1 MTQRLA
7 MLRIL
12 VFGYAAVWTI
22 ARTPHLLDTIDLAPR
37 RFDGIGPL
45 WWLGEPA
52 PALAIIA
59 AAVLTPIAC
68 GAAALGRRYRLS
80 SLGAVVGF
88 LFLTTYRNSWGQ
100 IFHTENLVALHM
112 GVLAVVPAA
121 VARWSTEKSEWPLH
135 KSETSADHEVLSSA
149 VVKALS
155 VLTVGA
161 YFVAGAAKLRISG
174 LGWIDGDVL
183 RHQIAFDNARK
194 ELLGDPT
201 APFGALM
208 LRNSWTLAP
217 AAVAAIAV
225 ELAAPLALVGR
236 RAAWIWAGMAVLFH
250 FAILAVMAIVFPYH
264 LLGIALAPLLPIE
277 RLGTSVSAWHC
288 RFRRHSTR
296 LRPTGGS

>member
-1 MTQRLA
+1 MTRRLA
-7 MLRIL
+7 VLRIL

-22 ARTPHLLDTIDLAPR
+22 VRTPHLLDTIDLAPR
-37 RFDGIGPL
+37 RLDAIGPL

-52 PALAIIA
+52 PALVIIA
-59 AAVLTPIAC
+59 AVVLTPIAC
-68 GAAALGRRYRLS
+68 GAAALGRRYRTS
-80 SLGAVVGF
+80 SLIAVVGF

-112 GVLAVVPAA
+112 GVLAMFPTAA
-121 VARWSTEKSEWPLH
+121 ICWSMEKAERSSH
-135 KSETSADHEVLSSA
+135 KSETPADHEALSSA

-155 VLTVGA
+155 VLTVGT
-161 YFVAGAAKLRISG
+161 YFVAGVAKLRISG

-194 ELLGDPT
+194 ELLGDPK

-225 ELAAPLALVGR
+225 ELAAPLALAGR
-236 RAAWIWAGMAVLFH
+236 RAAWIWAGMAMVFH
-250 FAILAVMAIVFPYH
+250 FVILAVMAIVFPYH
-264 LLGIALAPLLPIE
+264 LLGLALSPLLPVE
-277 RLGTSVSAWHC
+277 RLGTTVAAWHC

-296 LRPTGGS
+296 SRPTG

>member
-12 VFGYAAVWTI
+12 VFGYAAVWTVVR
-22 ARTPHLLDTIDLAPR
+22 APHLLDTIDLAPR
-37 RFDGIGPL
+37 RLDAIGPL

-52 PALAIIA
+52 PAVAIIA
-59 AAVLTPIAC
+59 AVVLTPIAC
-68 GAAALGRRYRLS
+68 GAAALGWRYRTS
-80 SLGAVVGF
+80 SLAAVVGF

-112 GVLAVVPAA
+112 GVLALFPVAA
-121 VARWSTEKSEWPLH
+121 ACWSLHETEA
-135 KSETSADHEVLSSA
+135 SADHEALSGA

-155 VLTVGA
+155 VLTVGT
-161 YFVAGAAKLRISG
+161 YFVAGVAKLRISG
-174 LGWIDGDVL
+174 FGWIDGDVL

-194 ELLGDPT
+194 ELLGDPK

-225 ELAAPLALVGR
+225 ELAAPLALAGR
-236 RAAWIWAGMAVLFH
+236 RAAWIWAGMAAVFH
-250 FAILAVMAIVFPYH
+250 FVILAVMAIVFPYH
-264 LLGIALAPLLPIE
+264 LIGMALAPLLPVE
-277 RLGTSVSAWHC
+277 RLGTSVAAWHC
-288 RFRRHSTR
+288 RFRRRSTR
-296 LRPTGGS
+296 LRPIG

>member
-22 ARTPHLLDTIDLAPR
+22 ARAPHLLDTIDLAAR
-37 RFDGIGPL
+37 RFAGIGPL
-45 WWLGEPA
+45 WWLNEPA
-52 PALAIIA
+52 PALVIIA
-59 AAVLTPIAC
+59 AVALTPIAC
-68 GAAALGRRYRLS
+68 GAAALGWRYRLS
-80 SLGAVVGF
+80 SWTAVVGF

-112 GVLAVVPAA
+112 GVLALFPMAA
-121 VARWSTEKSEWPLH
+121 ACWSMADWSVDGTDAP
-135 KSETSADHEVLSSA
+135 ADHETRSRA

-155 VLTVGA
+155 VLTVGT
-161 YFVAGAAKLRISG
+161 YFVAGVAKLRISG

-208 LRNSWTLAP
+208 LRNSWMLAP
-217 AAVAAIAV
+217 AAIAAIAV

-250 FAILAVMAIVFPYH
+250 FVILAVMAIVFPYH
-264 LLGIALAPLLPIE
+264 LIGIALAPLLPIE
-277 RLGTSVSAWHC
+277 RLGTSVAAWHC
-288 RFRRHSTR
+288 RFRRRSTR
-296 LRPTGGS
+296 LRPTG

>member
-12 VFGYAAVWTI
+12 VFGYAAAWTI
-22 ARTPHLLDTIDLAPR
+22 VRTPHLLDTIDLASR
-37 RFDGIGPL
+37 RFAGIGPL

-52 PALAIIA
+52 PALAIVA
-59 AAVLTPIAC
+59 AVVLTPIAC
-68 GAAALGRRYRLS
+68 GAAALGWRYRTS
-80 SLGAVVGF
+80 SLTAVVGF

-112 GVLAVVPAA
+112 GVLAVVPA
-121 VARWSTEKSEWPLH
+121 VAACWSMEKAEWSLH
-135 KSETSADHEVLSSA
+135 KSGTPADHEVLSSA

-155 VLTVGA
+155 VLTVGT
-161 YFVAGAAKLRISG
+161 YFVAGVAKLRISG
-174 LGWIDGDVL
+174 FGWIDGDVL

-217 AAVAAIAV
+217 AAIAAIAV
-225 ELAAPLALVGR
+225 ELAAPLALIGR

-250 FAILAVMAIVFPYH
+250 FVILAVMAIVFPYH
-264 LLGIALAPLLPIE
+264 LIGIALAPLLPIE
-277 RLGTSVSAWHC
+277 RLGTTVAAWHC
-288 RFRRHSTR
+288 RFRRRSTR
-296 LRPTGGS
+296 LRPTG